1 MTARAEGFNKIV
13 QNRRWV
19 FLVTVI
25 LLVTSSLTAAT
36 AAQHQSGRNV
46 FNSTCA
52 SCHGQNGVPTAVGKS
67 LNAPEL
73 GSAAVQKQTTAQLQ
87 QIISEGKGNMPPF
100 KGSLSEAQINSLVIY
115 VRTFSKKG
123 KQTTSPGA
131 GERLESRKTV
141 LSKAY
146 F

>member
-13 QNRRWV
+13 QDRRWV

-46 FNSTCA
+46 FNTTCA

-67 LNAPEL
+67 LN

-87 QIISEGKGNMPPF
+87 QIISEGKAIC
-100 KGSLSEAQINSLVIY
+100 L
-115 VRTFSKKG
+115 R
-123 KQTTSPGA
+123 
-131 GERLESRKTV
+131 
-141 LSKAY
+141 SKAA
-146 F
+146 FQRLRSIRS